1 MRLQDYLFTLLG
13 WDYLLDTIYALQK
26 GSLPIWPF
34 CYFCG
39 KHYTKETLSLFS
51 HLYKK
56 DLFPFGHFVIFTKET
71 LPYLAITITKKLSLS
86 SHLFIMPEKEGY
98 ILCSWFLMGLHWS
111 IIVKA
116 FENVILM
123 VLVLLKCAEILALLC
138 AWVQE
143 FYTYLSIRNFLGPQP
158 SGLTC
163 VYPPG

>member
-1 MRLQDYLFTLLG
+1 MIFYKIMSVCSIIVEK
-13 WDYLLDTIYALQK
+13 W
-26 GSLPIWPF
+26 SLPIWPF
-34 CYFCG
+34 NFCG
-39 KHYTKETLSLFS
+39 NTILKRLSS
-51 HLYKK
+51 
-56 DLFPFGHFVIFTKET
+56 
-71 LPYLAITITKKLSLS
+71 YLAITITKKLSLS